1 MIFVTLGTQKQ
12 QFTRILDYIEKSN
25 LKDEIIVQN
34 GNTKYKSKKMELIGF
49 ISYDEIKEYIKKADI
64 IISHGGLS
72 IIDAIKLNKKV
83 ICCPRDY
90 KYKEHINNHQFEMN
104 KFLKD
109 KKCILMC
116 TDYEEFEFC
125 LKKIKTFS
133 PKKIKDNSDV
143 FFEKLKDLIDLSLK
157 KDNLHNKNS

>member
-34 GNTKYKSKKMELIGF
+34 GNTKYESKKMKLIGF
-49 ISYDEIKEYIKKADI
+49 ISYDEIREYIKKADV

-83 ICCPRDY
+83 ICCPRDS

-104 KFLKD
+104 EFLRDRKY
-109 KKCILMC
+109 ILMC
-116 TDYEEFEFC
+116 TNFEEFESC
-125 LKKIKTFS
+125 LKKIKTFT
-133 PKKIKDNSDV
+133 PKTIKDRSDTYLEKIK
-143 FFEKLKDLIDLSLK
+143 EIIDASLK
-157 KDNLHNKNS
+157 KDSL